1 MLTLDPSH
9 IRDASPTE
17 PTGNAAPDQPESPP
31 LTDEEKMRYD
41 RVVIRDELSEAQHS
55 PTAARTL
62 GAKHLGRL
70 IYALDDSADVVERHI
85 APYSTERP
93 AE

>member
-1 MLTLDPSH
+1 MILLDPVPM
-9 IRDASPTE
+9 RDTSPSD
-17 PTGNAAPDQPESPP
+17 NAAPDQPVSLP
-31 LTDEEKMRYD
+31 LTDDEKLRYD
-41 RVVIRDELSEAQHS
+41 RVVIRDELSEAQRS

-70 IYALDDSADVVERHI
+70 IYSLDDSADVVERHI
-85 APYSTERP
+85 APYTTERS